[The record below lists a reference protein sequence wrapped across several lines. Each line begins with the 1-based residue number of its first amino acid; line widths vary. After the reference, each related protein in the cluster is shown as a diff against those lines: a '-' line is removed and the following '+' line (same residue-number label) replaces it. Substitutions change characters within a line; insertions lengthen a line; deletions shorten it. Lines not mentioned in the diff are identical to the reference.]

1 MIVRS
6 IRPRLFSSAGVM
18 TTATTTATSFRR
30 QTASATTAT
39 GVPSSL
45 MTYVSALHAPVAA
58 TATTQQAQN
67 IDATATNSS
76 NGSKFTGL
84 VAAAAA
90 ATVGLAGSVASMDN
104 KNTSMTLCEEQTT
117 PAFASSSDPIGGGS
131 GNPYGREEQ
140 QQQQEVYITQIPVKE
155 REAME
160 SSRDQTSFQR
170 GKEAFEK
177 FYKSAAASS
186 QASQDPDVV
195 GNDDGDV
202 LSTSSSSSEDDNDNG
217 SGDSNNDVVTT
228 KRMYFYKTPQIDMKK
243 VDKFV
248 LLASPDSEALG
259 LDIAHLL
266 GYDLCRMNVGK
277 FADGESR
284 VEVIDSVRG
293 KHVFLVCSTSSND
306 AVMDLILMI
315 SALRRASAKSIT
327 AVIPY
332 YGYSRQDQRFGRETI
347 GAADVAVMLE
357 EMGVDKVMCL
367 DLHNDSIRGFFSPT
381 VPVENLVP
389 VPVAA
394 AYFHEEFSAGL
405 GNDPTTTATKYPKV
419 TVVAAHEGQVARGT
433 LFRSVLQQL
442 SGTDVEFAFIS
453 KNRQRRGEVR
463 YTPEVVGNVE
473 GRHCI
478 LVDDIVNT
486 GTTLESNIEKL
497 SELGASSIH
506 AWATHGMF
514 GPASRNDAP
523 ERIGNIKELEYLLIS
538 NSVNNNRKYPA
549 KIRQLNVAPLLSEA
563 IARALHHQS
572 ISSILNLE
580 NVSKAERYDS

>member
-18 TTATTTATSFRR
+18 TTATATSTFRR
-30 QTASATTAT
+30 QTSSANTAT
-39 GVPSSL
+39 VVPSSL
-45 MTYVSALHAPVAA
+45 MRCVSALHAPVAA
-58 TATTQQAQN
+58 TATTQQV
-67 IDATATNSS
+67 DATATNSS

-90 ATVGLAGSVASMDN
+90 VAAMGLAGAVASIDN
-104 KNTSMTLCEEQTT
+104 KNTSLTLCEEQKT
-117 PAFASSSDPIGGGS
+117 PVFASTSDPIGGGS
-131 GNPYGREEQ
+131 GKPYGEEQ
-140 QQQQEVYITQIPVKE
+140 EEEQHQEVYITQIPVKE

-170 GKEAFEK
+170 GKEAFER
-177 FYKSAAASS
+177 FFESSAAESSQAS

-195 GNDDGDV
+195 ENDDGDV
-202 LSTSSSSSEDDNDNG
+202 LSTSSSSDNDNG

-405 GNDPTTTATKYPKV
+405 GNDPTTTATEYPKV